1 MDNWHRSSCRGK
13 SFVDAMLALEILQA
27 YFAAVQVT
35 LFHDLE
41 IHDLTPLGRLLTQ
54 DLFEVGLINMVPL
67 TWISPTPSLTGHHC
81 LLGCNVR
88 TRNYSICSPLKAASV
103 AGRAIFDEGLAPRNG
118 SYPQYHSGDISTL
131 HASSF
136 RRRWPEERAFHF
148 ANLRKSPGFHLLAQG
163 ADPLPPVPS
172 ANGAYYEL
180 ELVKDKRDQVLHQW
194 TVVVHV
200 RRHENKYGTSC
211 SGRSHRLPAD
221 AATHR
226 AIPKSRG
233 VVVVSKDT
241 V

>member
-118 SYPQYHSGDISTL
+118 SYPQYHSGDIRTL
-131 HASSF
+131 VPPALARRTRISF
-136 RRRWPEERAFHF
+136 CQ
-148 ANLRKSPGFHLLAQG
+148 LAQVSG
-163 ADPLPPVPS
+163 LSS
-172 ANGAYYEL
+172 ACP
-180 ELVKDKRDQVLHQW
+180 R
-194 TVVVHV
+194 
-200 RRHENKYGTSC
+200 C
-211 SGRSHRLPAD
+211 RS
-221 AATHR
+221 AATGTWCER
-226 AIPKSRG
+226 SILQA
-233 VVVVSKDT
+233 
-241 V
+241 